1 MKRLFVTFAL
11 DAPLGTGDAELTLLV
26 DKALEPL
33 LALLERT
40 PRIRAQLA
48 ISGIV
53 FDFIFEHRAK
63 LLPRIAKFF
72 RDGALTPLLTAHYDP
87 ELSISSADELEAQ
100 LRLSLAAWTELGAPA
115 PRAAW
120 LPHGTNEGFL
130 KALEQ
135 LECPLILL
143 PSELLT
149 TPKPL
154 GEKHPLTR
162 LHRAP
167 HDLLLLPITTIHPSL
182 GGAVRAREITSFFEE
197 PTASDNDLLAP
208 QITINPELLR
218 FESTEPLHRSLERM
232 FLRAGDDP
240 QIAFEIAAELLKPFF
255 PLSAAGASAL
265 PALTTTDFVPIPPLH
280 DRVNTPR
287 ERRLLFHRLLQLGTE
302 METVPHFIA
311 ENANG
316 FANRERFAKAE
327 RWLAKARSRTLFAE
341 SGSQTIDQFSLRKQ
355 IYRAILSAQVEIDT
369 IQNPEVDPSIGWAR
383 YEAADYDLDG
393 DVESIID
400 TQLVRLHFKPSQGG
414 NLVAFDYKPRKA
426 NFVNHSDP
434 QCTAECC
441 TFSLLPVDIEGATTE
456 SLRSLLPALPRSH
469 GRSTVTLTRKT
480 LDMIGLRFATPIHAI
495 DPEAPTKV
503 GGYSAELVNHLLMKS
518 EIGAHLSNATTG
530 FSMEYWL
537 DAEAAPAD
545 NLQLVQQWSMM
556 LTSGD
561 NRVLSVRPLL
571 SAAGT
576 HDRALGCE
584 ADLIIRP
591 ADAPGGLHGIRL
603 IDGLDNLVM
612 DLRSAKPVS
621 AVAVLSITSP
631 NSSGEPA
638 YSGTTVL
645 FFYQARRFFRDDK
658 ANTLFLSIK

>member
-1 MKRLFVTFAL
+1 MSTMKRLFVTFSL
-11 DAPLGTGDAELTLLV
+11 DAPLGTRDPELTLLV

-33 LALLERT
+33 LALIERT
-40 PRIRAQLA
+40 PRLRAQLA

-63 LLPRIAKFF
+63 LLPRLAKFF
-72 RDGALTPLLTAHYDP
+72 REGALTPLLTAHYDP
-87 ELSISSADELEAQ
+87 ELSLASATELEAQ
-100 LRLSLAAWTELGAPA
+100 LRLSGNAWSELGAPA
-115 PRAAW
+115 PRAVW
-120 LPHGTNEGFL
+120 LPHGLSESFP

-135 LECPLILL
+135 LECPLLLL
-143 PSELLT
+143 PAETLA
-149 TPKPL
+149 TPQPL

-167 HDLLLLPITTIHPSL
+167 HELLVLPLATIHPALS
-182 GGAVRAREITSFFEE
+182 GAVRAREITSFFDES
-197 PTASDNDLLAP
+197 PTTRETLLAP
-208 QITINPELLR
+208 QITISPELLK

-240 QIAFEIAAELLKPFF
+240 QNAFETAAELLKPFF
-255 PLSAAGASAL
+255 PLSAEGSAAL
-265 PALTTTDFVPIPPLH
+265 PSLTAADFVPAPPLH
-280 DRVNTPR
+280 ERVNQPR
-287 ERRLLFHRLLQLGTE
+287 ERRLLFHRLLQLDRE
-302 METVPHFIA
+302 MAAVPKFIA
-311 ENANG
+311 ENPNG
-316 FANRERFAKAE
+316 FANKERFAKAE
-327 RWLAKARSRTLFAE
+327 SWLAKAHSRALFAE
-341 SGSQTIDQFSLRKQ
+341 TGPQTIEQFSLRKQ
-355 IYRAILSAQVEIDT
+355 FYRAILSAQVEIDT

-383 YEAADYDLDG
+383 YEAVDYDLDG
-393 DVESIID
+393 DAESVID

-414 NLVAFDYKPRKA
+414 SLVAFDYKPRKA
-426 NFVNHSDP
+426 NFVNHFDP
-434 QCTAECC
+434 QCAAECC
-441 TFSLLPVDIEGATTE
+441 TFALVPFDVERATTASLRTLLP
-456 SLRSLLPALPRSH
+456 SLPHSH

-480 LDMIGLRFATPIHAI
+480 LDMIGLRFATPTNA
-495 DPEAPTKV
+495 T
-503 GGYSAELVNHLLMKS
+503 GYSAELVNHLLMKS

-537 DAEAAPAD
+537 ESETPPPDD
-545 NLQLVQQWSMM
+545 LQLVHQWSMM

-561 NRVLSVRPLL
+561 HRLLSVRPLL

-576 HDRALGCE
+576 HDRALSCE
-584 ADLIIRP
+584 EDLIIRP

-621 AVAVLSITSP
+621 AVAVLSITST
-631 NSSGEPA
+631 NSDGEAA